1 MKMIGEKD
9 LMDFLPEEEQAL
21 AIVEIKNILAKAM
34 SSFNSPALQ
43 EKMIIA
49 VTSKLDVLIETIKEA
64 NNTSYRHDI
73 VRGDDGIADHLITSP
88 LKIRLKVSK

>member
-1 MKMIGEKD
+1 MKIIGEKD

-21 AIVEIKNILAKAM
+21 AIVQIKNILEKAM
-34 SSFNSPALQ
+34 SSSNSPALQ

-73 VRGDDGIADHLITSP
+73 VRGDDGIADYLITSP